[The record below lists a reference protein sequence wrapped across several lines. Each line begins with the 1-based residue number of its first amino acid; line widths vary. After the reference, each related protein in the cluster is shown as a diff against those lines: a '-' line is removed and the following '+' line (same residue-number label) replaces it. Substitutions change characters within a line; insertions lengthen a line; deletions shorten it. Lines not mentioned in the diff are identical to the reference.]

1 MIMYCI
7 FGKIFEQLEV
17 IFMFSMCCFSRT
29 LVFWLEPGNI
39 SRGSMGRVPALK
51 AESVFYF
58 LRQEKRKRRDAIA
71 KLEYKM
77 MYFYNEATM
86 SMKSVIVDDDVDL
99 PPLAIHEIKNEK
111 EYEKEDNDEHFI
123 IDELMQWHNSAEG
136 DHEDNFNSQVKSLD
150 VTRVTEQQITDVKN
164 EQVGN
169 RAARHAPGIALVSLV
184 QRAAEADGKKLADSI
199 EQVGVHINEYT
210 TLTKPANEYIEK
222 FLAVLMP
229 RIASVAN
236 KSRVSFSESFQLITE
251 HASDFERHALH
262 FCEERRDG
270 LMFCPTTVA
279 LLAQGRA
286 HNQIRCSETVRYAA
300 MAEYMCREIFTRA
313 NSDSEKKHELKR
325 ADIKRVLRTIPFSSL
340 CRKLGFGI
348 EGE

>member
-1 MIMYCI
+1 MFCACCYKRLKLRLQLFRIRHSYNIMIMYCI

-99 PPLAIHEIKNEK
+99 PPLPIHEIKNEK

-123 IDELMQWHNSAEG
+123 FDELMQWHNSAEG
-136 DHEDNFNSQVKSLD
+136 DHEDNFDSQ
-150 VTRVTEQQITDVKN
+150 
-164 EQVGN
+164 G
-169 RAARHAPGIALVSLV
+169 G
-184 QRAAEADGKKLADSI
+184 G
-199 EQVGVHINEYT
+199 G
-210 TLTKPANEYIEK
+210 
-222 FLAVLMP
+222 
-229 RIASVAN
+229 
-236 KSRVSFSESFQLITE
+236 
-251 HASDFERHALH
+251 
-262 FCEERRDG
+262 
-270 LMFCPTTVA
+270 
-279 LLAQGRA
+279 
-286 HNQIRCSETVRYAA
+286 
-300 MAEYMCREIFTRA
+300 
-313 NSDSEKKHELKR
+313 
-325 ADIKRVLRTIPFSSL
+325 
-340 CRKLGFGI
+340 
-348 EGE
+348 